1 MPTTRLAARRCP
13 ANWLP
18 SCPASC
24 PADAPVLRES
34 GLDALHGS
42 GWQRRRVDV
51 RAQSNLSAEA
61 TAVQR
66 HYAEL
71 ALLQ

>member
-1 MPTTRLAARRCP
+1 M
-13 ANWLP
+13 
-18 SCPASC
+18 
-24 PADAPVLRES
+24 LRES

-51 RAQSNLSAEA
+51 RAQSDLGAEA